1 MSASDGPRRPQVDVV
16 GKYSVSA
23 NTALEKRL
31 LRCEVGLAVLA
42 YWLGREIGG
51 YVNVHLECRYLH
63 RGGEGNHR
71 KLRPEWSDIF
81 LWAVLV
87 GQPEIAGLLWTKTED
102 PLRMAVYASLFCKKI
117 AADMPECTEKTEL
130 LSDAEMYETWAM
142 DLLDEVSVSIRVS

>member
-1 MSASDGPRRPQVDVV
+1 M
-16 GKYSVSA
+16 
-23 NTALEKRL
+23 
-31 LRCEVGLAVLA
+31 LA

-87 GQPEIAGLLWTKTED
+87 GKPEIAGLLWTKTQV
-102 PLRMAVYASLFCKKI
+102 RVRVRARV
-117 AADMPECTEKTEL
+117 
-130 LSDAEMYETWAM
+130 
-142 DLLDEVSVSIRVS
+142 RVS

>member
-1 MSASDGPRRPQVDVV
+1 MGF
-16 GKYSVSA
+16 
-23 NTALEKRL
+23 
-31 LRCEVGLAVLA
+31 AVLA

-87 GQPEIAGLLWTKTED
+87 GKPEIAGLLWTKTQD
-102 PLRMAVYASLFCKKI
+102 PLRMAVYASLFCRNI
-117 AADMPECTEKTEL
+117 AADKPEGTEKTEL
-130 LSDAEMYETWAM
+130 LSDAEMYEGWAM
-142 DLLDEVSVSIRVS
+142 DLLEEVSVRIRVS

>member
-1 MSASDGPRRPQVDVV
+1 MGF
-16 GKYSVSA
+16 
-23 NTALEKRL
+23 
-31 LRCEVGLAVLA
+31 AVLA

-87 GQPEIAGLLWTKTED
+87 GKPEIAGLLWTKTQD
-102 PLRMAVYASLFCKKI
+102 PLRMAVYASLFCHHI
-117 AADMPECTEKTEL
+117 AAGIPKPVDTAAALASGRTTRPGRSPPPRQWPQPVRSHPPAL
-130 LSDAEMYETWAM
+130 QRPPRD
-142 DLLDEVSVSIRVS
+142 